1 MGSARGITSRFS
13 GWFLRASKNGLEIVS
28 LMWVTV
34 SVSMVSSAFIAT
46 YVMPAVA
53 TEVLVGM
60 AGPVVVAVGSIMM
73 MDRVSRRNP
82 EGLTRLLIRAF
93 VSKMVVFGLYVTLA
107 TVLMSLDVVVF
118 VVSFTMYFVLLYL
131 VETFYVYQLCVSNR
145 TS

>member
-1 MGSARGITSRFS
+1 
-13 GWFLRASKNGLEIVS
+13 
-28 LMWVTV
+28 MWVAV

-93 VSKMVVFGLYVTLA
+93 VSKMVVFGLYVALA

-145 TS
+145 MS

>member
-1 MGSARGITSRFS
+1 
-13 GWFLRASKNGLEIVS
+13 
-28 LMWVTV
+28 MWVTV

-60 AGPVVVAVGSIMM
+60 AGPVVVAVGSIIM

-93 VSKMVVFGLYVTLA
+93 VSKMVVFGLYVALA
-107 TVLMSLDVVVF
+107 TVLMSLDVVAF

>member
-1 MGSARGITSRFS
+1 VGSARGITSRFS
-13 GWFLRASKNGLEIVS
+13 GWLLRGSKNDFEIVS
-28 LMWVTV
+28 LMWIAV

-73 MDRVSRRNP
+73 MDRVSQRTP

-93 VSKMVVFGLYVTLA
+93 VSKMVVFGLYVVLA

-118 VVSFTMYFVLLYL
+118 IVSFTMYFVLLYL

>member
-1 MGSARGITSRFS
+1 MGSARGVTSRFS

-28 LMWVTV
+28 LMWVAV

-73 MDRVSRRNP
+73 MDRVSRRTP

-93 VSKMVVFGLYVTLA
+93 VSKMVVFGLYVVLA

-118 VVSFTMYFVLLYL
+118 IVSFTMYFVLLYL

>member
-1 MGSARGITSRFS
+1 
-13 GWFLRASKNGLEIVS
+13 
-28 LMWVTV
+28 
-34 SVSMVSSAFIAT
+34 
-46 YVMPAVA
+46 MPAVA

-93 VSKMVVFGLYVTLA
+93 VSKMVVFGLYVALA
-107 TVLMSLDVVVF
+107 TVLMSLDVVAF

>member
-13 GWFLRASKNGLEIVS
+13 GWLLRASKTGLEIVS
-28 LMWVTV
+28 LMWVAV

-73 MDRVSRRNP
+73 MDRVSRRTP

-93 VSKMVVFGLYVTLA
+93 VSKMVVFGLYVALA

-118 VVSFTMYFVLLYL
+118 VVSFTMYFLLLYL

>member
-1 MGSARGITSRFS
+1 VGSARGITSRFS
-13 GWFLRASKNGLEIVS
+13 GWLLRASKNGLEIVS
-28 LMWVTV
+28 LMWVAV

-60 AGPVVVAVGSIMM
+60 AGPVVVAIGSIMT

-82 EGLTRLLIRAF
+82 EGLTRLLIRSF
-93 VSKMVVFGLYVTLA
+93 VSKMVVFGLYVALA

>member
-1 MGSARGITSRFS
+1 
-13 GWFLRASKNGLEIVS
+13 
-28 LMWVTV
+28 
-34 SVSMVSSAFIAT
+34 
-46 YVMPAVA
+46 MPAVA

-93 VSKMVVFGLYVTLA
+93 VSKMVVFGLYVALA

-145 TS
+145 MS

>member
-28 LMWVTV
+28 LMWVAV

-107 TVLMSLDVVVF
+107 TVLMSLDVVAF

>member
-1 MGSARGITSRFS
+1 
-13 GWFLRASKNGLEIVS
+13 
-28 LMWVTV
+28 
-34 SVSMVSSAFIAT
+34 
-46 YVMPAVA
+46 MPAVA

-60 AGPVVVAVGSIMM
+60 AGPVVVAVGSIIM

-107 TVLMSLDVVVF
+107 TVLMSLDVVAF

>member
-13 GWFLRASKNGLEIVS
+13 GWLLRASKNGLEIVS
-28 LMWVTV
+28 LMWVAV

-60 AGPVVVAVGSIMM
+60 AGPVVVAIGSIMT

-82 EGLTRLLIRAF
+82 EGLTRLLIRSF
-93 VSKMVVFGLYVTLA
+93 VSKMVVFGLYVALA
-107 TVLMSLDVVVF
+107 TVLMSLEVVVF

>member
-13 GWFLRASKNGLEIVS
+13 GWLLRASKNGLEIVS
-28 LMWVTV
+28 LMWVAV

-93 VSKMVVFGLYVTLA
+93 VSKMVVFGLYVALA

>member
-1 MGSARGITSRFS
+1 
-13 GWFLRASKNGLEIVS
+13 
-28 LMWVTV
+28 
-34 SVSMVSSAFIAT
+34 
-46 YVMPAVA
+46 
-53 TEVLVGM
+53 M

-145 TS
+145 MS

>member
-13 GWFLRASKNGLEIVS
+13 GWLLRASKNGLEIVS
-28 LMWVTV
+28 LMWVAV

-60 AGPVVVAVGSIMM
+60 AGPVVVAVGSIML
-73 MDRVSRRNP
+73 MDRVSRRTP

-93 VSKMVVFGLYVTLA
+93 VSKMVVFGLYVALA

-118 VVSFTMYFVLLYL
+118 VVSFTVYFLLLYL

>member
-1 MGSARGITSRFS
+1 
-13 GWFLRASKNGLEIVS
+13 
-28 LMWVTV
+28 
-34 SVSMVSSAFIAT
+34 
-46 YVMPAVA
+46 
-53 TEVLVGM
+53 M

-107 TVLMSLDVVVF
+107 TVLMSLDVVAF

-145 TS
+145 MS

>member
-1 MGSARGITSRFS
+1 
-13 GWFLRASKNGLEIVS
+13 
-28 LMWVTV
+28 
-34 SVSMVSSAFIAT
+34 
-46 YVMPAVA
+46 MPAVA

-73 MDRVSRRNP
+73 MDRVSRRTP

-145 TS
+145 MS

>member
-1 MGSARGITSRFS
+1 VGSARGITSRFS

>member
-1 MGSARGITSRFS
+1 
-13 GWFLRASKNGLEIVS
+13 
-28 LMWVTV
+28 MWIAV

-53 TEVLVGM
+53 TEGLVGM
-60 AGPVVVAVGSIMM
+60 AGPVGVAVGSIMM
-73 MDRVSRRNP
+73 MDRVSHGTP
-82 EGLTRLLIRAF
+82 EGLTRLLIRAL
-93 VSKMVVFGLYVTLA
+93 VSKMVVFGLDVVLA

-118 VVSFTMYFVLLYL
+118 IVSFTMYFVLLYL

>member
-28 LMWVTV
+28 LMWVAV

-93 VSKMVVFGLYVTLA
+93 VSKMVVFGLYVALA

-145 TS
+145 MS

>member
-1 MGSARGITSRFS
+1 
-13 GWFLRASKNGLEIVS
+13 
-28 LMWVTV
+28 MWVAV

-93 VSKMVVFGLYVTLA
+93 VSKMVVFGLYVALA

>member
-1 MGSARGITSRFS
+1 
-13 GWFLRASKNGLEIVS
+13 
-28 LMWVTV
+28 MWIAV

-73 MDRVSRRNP
+73 MDRVSQRTP

-93 VSKMVVFGLYVTLA
+93 VSKMVVFGLYVVLA

>member
-1 MGSARGITSRFS
+1 MGSARGVTSRFS

-28 LMWVTV
+28 LMWVAV

-73 MDRVSRRNP
+73 MDRVSRRTP

-145 TS
+145 MS

>member
-13 GWFLRASKNGLEIVS
+13 GWLLRGSKNGLEIVS
-28 LMWVTV
+28 LMWVVV
-34 SVSMVSSAFIAT
+34 SVSIVSSAFIAT

-73 MDRVSRRNP
+73 MDRVSRRTP
-82 EGLTRLLIRAF
+82 ERLTRLLIRAF
-93 VSKMVVFGLYVTLA
+93 VSKMVVFGAYVVLA
-107 TVLMSLDVVVF
+107 TVVMALDVVAF
-118 VVSFTMYFVLLYL
+118 FVSFTLYFVALYL

>member
-1 MGSARGITSRFS
+1 
-13 GWFLRASKNGLEIVS
+13 
-28 LMWVTV
+28 
-34 SVSMVSSAFIAT
+34 MVSSAFIAT

-60 AGPVVVAVGSIMM
+60 AGPVVVAVGSIML
-73 MDRVSRRNP
+73 MDRVSRRTP

-93 VSKMVVFGLYVTLA
+93 
-107 TVLMSLDVVVF
+107 VLMSLDVVVF
-118 VVSFTMYFVLLYL
+118 VVSFTIYFVLLYL